1 MTRVILLRRW
11 KDPISGK
18 IPARL
23 AKSFHFKLIEEH
35 AIVEQTATSF
45 ASASEVHQGKITKL
59 ARGGWKDQATI
70 TV

>member
-1 MTRVILLRRW
+1 MTRVILLRKW
-11 KDPISGK
+11 KDPITGK

-45 ASASEVHQGKITKL
+45 ASASEVFSSGENNKTC
-59 ARGGWKDQATI
+59 
-70 TV
+70 